1 MYQSSGS
8 FPYHSYQRTISW
20 VLVSF
25 LLLFVLSACG
35 TNTSQPSNGS
45 SETTT
50 DSNSASS
57 TTNETTKEK
66 IIVGSD
72 AAYAPFEYIDTK
84 GDIAGWD
91 IELIKKMA
99 ELGGF
104 EVVIR
109 NLPWDTLFQEVKNG
123 GVDAAISAITIT
135 DERKATYDFTEPY
148 FVANQLVLVKEDSPI
163 QTFQDLKN
171 AKFVGVQ
178 NATTGHYVV
187 QELLGK
193 TSPKI
198 KSYESTPL
206 AIQDMLN
213 GGSDAVVA
221 DNAVVLEY
229 VKNNPNVKFRTIDDP
244 SFEKEYYGLM
254 VKKGNQKVLDILNN
268 ALQKAKAEGV
278 VKQIYGAD
286 VQ

>member
-8 FPYHSYQRTISW
+8 FPYRSYKRIASW
-20 VLVSF
+20 MLVSF
-25 LLLFVLSACG
+25 LLLFLLSACG
-35 TNTSQPSNGS
+35 TNSSAPSNGS

-50 DSNSASS
+50 GSGSSAP
-57 TTNETTKEK
+57 TTKEK
-66 IIVGSD
+66 IVVGTD

-104 EVVIR
+104 EIELR

-135 DERKATYDFTEPY
+135 DERKQTYDFTEPY

-163 QTFQDLKN
+163 QAFQDLKN
-171 AKFVGVQ
+171 AKYVGVQ

-254 VKKGNQKVLDILNN
+254 VKKGNQKVLDTLNN
-268 ALQKAKAEGV
+268 ALQKAKAEGI

-286 VQ
+286 VE

>member
-8 FPYHSYQRTISW
+8 FPYRSYKRIATW
-20 VLVSF
+20 MLVSF

-35 TNTSQPSNGS
+35 TNASAPSNGS

-50 DSNSASS
+50 GSGSSAP
-57 TTNETTKEK
+57 TAKEK
-66 IIVGSD
+66 IVVGTD

-104 EVVIR
+104 EIELR

-135 DERKATYDFTEPY
+135 DERKQTYDFTEPY

-171 AKFVGVQ
+171 AKYVGVQ

-254 VKKGNQKVLDILNN
+254 VKKGNQKVLDTLNN
-268 ALQKAKAEGV
+268 ALQKAKAEGI

-286 VQ
+286 VE

>member
-1 MYQSSGS
+1 MNQQAGSLKWNQSIRIFSLM
-8 FPYHSYQRTISW
+8 IA
-20 VLVSF
+20 SF
-25 LLLFVLSACG
+25 LLLFVLTACG
-35 TNTSQPSNGS
+35 SGS
-45 SETTT
+45 SVSTNNTP
-50 DSNSASS
+50 DMAAGSA
-57 TTNETTKEK
+57 TEKGAATKEK
-66 IIVGSD
+66 IVVGSD

-84 GDIAGWD
+84 GEIAGLD

-99 ELGGF
+99 ELGEF
-104 EVVIR
+104 EIEIR

-123 GVDAAISAITIT
+123 GVDVAISSITIT
-135 DERKATYDFTEPY
+135 EERMQTYDFTEPY

-163 QTFQDLKN
+163 HTFQDLKN
-171 AKFVGVQ
+171 AKYVGVQ

-206 AIQDMLN
+206 AIQDMVN

-229 VKNNPNVKFRTIDDP
+229 IKNNPNVKFRSFDDP

-254 VKKGNQKVLDILNN
+254 VKKGNQKVLDLLNS
-268 ALQKAKAEGV
+268 ALQKAKEEGV
-278 VKQIYGAD
+278 IKHIFGSD
-286 VQ
+286 VE

>member
-8 FPYHSYQRTISW
+8 FPYRSYKRIASW
-20 VLVSF
+20 MLVSF
-25 LLLFVLSACG
+25 LLLFLLSACG
-35 TNTSQPSNGS
+35 TNSSAPSNGS

-50 DSNSASS
+50 GSGSSAP
-57 TTNETTKEK
+57 TTKEK
-66 IIVGSD
+66 IVVGTD

-104 EVVIR
+104 EIELR

-135 DERKATYDFTEPY
+135 DERKQTYDFTEPY

-171 AKFVGVQ
+171 AKYVGVQ

-254 VKKGNQKVLDILNN
+254 VKKGNQKVLDTLNN
-268 ALQKAKAEGV
+268 ALQKAKAEGI

-286 VQ
+286 VE